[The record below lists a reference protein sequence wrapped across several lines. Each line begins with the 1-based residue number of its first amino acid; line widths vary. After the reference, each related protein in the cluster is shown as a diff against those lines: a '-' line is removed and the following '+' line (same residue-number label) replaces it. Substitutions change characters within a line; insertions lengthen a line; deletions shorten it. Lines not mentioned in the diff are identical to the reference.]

1 MFEQSTTKQPHFLQH
16 LDSAC
21 SRFTAGHSLA
31 RVARSAG
38 IGEQMLRNKLN
49 PEQPHQLTARE
60 LIALY
65 HATEGDETLF
75 DGMLLECGLTAVAIP
90 KAERAPSLPHQ
101 AIDLNAKIASI
112 GQRALE
118 LTERGRITRS
128 ERNTLVSVATSAMG
142 SLAILIHDVETRFQA
157 VPALACASDILIQSM
172 TM

>member
-1 MFEQSTTKQPHFLQH
+1 MFEQTCSKHYHF
-16 LDSAC
+16 DSAC
-21 SRFTAGHSLA
+21 SRFAASHSLA
-31 RVARSAG
+31 EVARAAG
-38 IGEQMLRNKLN
+38 IGEQVLRNKLN
-49 PEQPHQLTARE
+49 PAQPHQLTARE
-60 LIALY
+60 LVAVY

-75 DGMLLECGLTAVAIP
+75 DGLLLECGLTAVAIP

-118 LTERGRITRS
+118 LTDRGRITRS

-142 SLAILIHDVETRFQA
+142 SLAILIHDIEARFQA
-157 VPALACASDILIQSM
+157 VPTLACASDILMQTM

>member
-1 MFEQSTTKQPHFLQH
+1 MFEQSTTKQQHFLQH

-31 RVARSAG
+31 KVARSAG